1 LIQNKHSNCLAF
13 MKKFTLIILLLLY
26 TLIGF
31 AQKGILKGTITDSKT
46 GESLVGTTVL
56 VQGTTTGTVTNF
68 DGNYLLPDLFPGPYN
83 LVISFISYE
92 SQVVRVE
99 IEAEKETELN
109 VQLDP
114 ATVDLGEVQ
123 VVATRRSDTEMS
135 MLSNLKSQNLIVS
148 GITAQQI
155 SRSQDSDAAEVV
167 RRVPGITITDG
178 RFVIVRGLI
187 ERYNSVML
195 NNATAPSFEADK
207 RAFSFDAIPSGLIDN
222 ILIYKSPA
230 PELPGDFAG
239 AAIDVQTKSVADLNS
254 FSISYGARYSE
265 NTTFNPDFQTHQGS
279 KTDWLG
285 FDNGYRAIP
294 EGIPSDLL
302 FKELYV
308 WPNSN
313 VYLERSQEITRL
325 SNLFPNNWE
334 TTTKSPLP
342 DQSFSANL
350 QRRFV
355 LGKISVGNITSLNY
369 NSSSSYTQV
378 IRREFQ
384 GWDEVQSRIVENFD
398 FDDLR
403 SKQENKISFIHNWNF
418 IYGKNQ
424 KLEVR
429 NFLNQIGTQNTSHRD
444 GINYYNVE
452 TLRMYDHR
460 YESRLIYSGQ
470 LAGKQTL
477 NQDKTHSNWMLGYS
491 YTSKDQPDN
500 KRLMYVQNTNEES
513 ERFNLY
519 ALRLQNI
526 PNVYLA
532 GRMWIDMDENVYN
545 AKFDLDHKF
554 TLPGSG
560 KFWQVKSGY
569 FYELKERTLNSRL
582 IGVVAVRNPPDIF
595 YNPVSEIFRP
605 ENFYLDANVPP
616 RQHGLSYRDNT
627 RAKDSYDATDH
638 LLAGYLAL
646 NIPVS
651 NKINLY
657 GGARVE
663 KFSRVIT
670 NFFEKT
676 GTTDNM
682 DITRDTTDIFFSA
695 NLTYNINEKN
705 LFRLSYGQTVNRPE
719 FREISNFDYQDFEM
733 FAIVHGNPELL
744 NAYIKNYDLRYEWYP
759 DHGEMISL
767 AAFYKDFTNPIEL
780 FQIPAGSTFDYKPFN
795 TEKAYSAG
803 IELDVRKRFLSFE
816 NHYGFFRFMKD
827 LTLVFNTSLIKSEI
841 NTEKQGFARDSV
853 RIMQGQSP
861 YIVNLG
867 LFYTNAE
874 ARIIASINY
883 NNVGKRIAYVGT
895 PNNPHTWELSRN
907 SLDLTLQKGIGNKLQ
922 IKGGVKDILNEP
934 IQQVQYHGPNEDK
947 IGHALKYIPNRQFS
961 INLTWVL

>member
-1 LIQNKHSNCLAF
+1 MKNLIFSLLF
-13 MKKFTLIILLLLY
+13 ILFTFFS
-26 TLIGF
+26 F
-31 AQKGILKGTITDSKT
+31 AQKGGLKGTITDSKT
-46 GESLVGTTVL
+46 GESLVGTTII
-56 VQGTTTGTVTNF
+56 VQGTTTGTITDF
-68 DGNYLLPDLFPGPYN
+68 DGNFNLNELTPGPYN

-92 SQVVRVE
+92 SQIIRAE
-99 IEAEKETELN
+99 IEAGKETVLN
-109 VQLDP
+109 VQLEP
-114 ATVDLGEVQ
+114 ATVDIGEVQ
-123 VVATRRSDTEMS
+123 VVATRRTDTEMS
-135 MLSNLKSQNLIVS
+135 MLSNLKSQNLIIS

-239 AAIDVQTKSVADLNS
+239 AAIDVQTKSAADINN
-254 FSISYGARYSE
+254 FSLSYGARYSE

-285 FDNGYRAIP
+285 FDNGYRSIP
-294 EGIPSDLL
+294 DGIPTDLE

-308 WPNSN
+308 WPNAEA
-313 VYLERSQEITRL
+313 YLERTQEITRL
-325 SNLFPNNWE
+325 SNLFSNNWE
-334 TTTKSPLP
+334 TTMKTPLP

-369 NSSSSYTQV
+369 NSSSSYNQV
-378 IRREFQ
+378 ERREFQ
-384 GWDEVQSRIVENFD
+384 GWDEIQGRIVENFD
-398 FDDLR
+398 FNDLR

-429 NFLNQIGTQNTSHRD
+429 NFLNQIGTQNTSQRD
-444 GINYYNVE
+444 GVNYYNVE
-452 TLRMYDHR
+452 TLRMFDQR

-470 LAGKQTL
+470 LAGKQSF
-477 NQDKTHSNWMLGYS
+477 NQDKTHLNWMLGYS

-500 KRLMYVQNTNEES
+500 RRLTYVQNTNEEND
-513 ERFNLY
+513 RFGLY

-545 AKFDLDHKF
+545 SKFDFDHNF
-554 TLPGSG
+554 TLFGSEN
-560 KFWQVKSGY
+560 FWQVKTGY
-569 FYELKERTLNSRL
+569 FYELKERVLESRL

-595 YNPVSEIFRP
+595 YQPVSDIFSS
-605 ENFYLDANVPP
+605 ENFYFDERVPP

-627 RAKDSYDATDH
+627 RAKDSYDATDN
-638 LLAGYLAL
+638 LLAGYMAL
-646 NIPVS
+646 NIPVTK
-651 NKINLY
+651 KINLY

-663 KFSRVIT
+663 KFDRVIT

-676 GTTDNM
+676 GDTENM
-682 DITRDTTDIFFSA
+682 DITRDTTDIFLSA
-695 NLTYNINEKN
+695 NLSWNINEKN
-705 LFRLSYGQTVNRPE
+705 LLRLSYGQTVNRPE
-719 FREISNFDYQDFEM
+719 FREISNFDYQDFEL
-733 FAIVHGNPELL
+733 FAVVHGNPELQ
-744 NAYIKNYDLRYEWYP
+744 NAYVKNYDLRYEWYP
-759 DHGEMISL
+759 DLGEMISL

-795 TEKAYSAG
+795 TEKAYSTG
-803 IELDVRKRFLSFE
+803 IELDVRKRFSRFE
-816 NHYGFFRFMKD
+816 DHSGFFRFMKD
-827 LTLVFNTSLIKSEI
+827 LTIVFNTSLIKSEI

-867 LFYTNAE
+867 LFYNNTE
-874 ARIIASINY
+874 TRWTASINY
-883 NNVGKRIAYVGT
+883 NNVGKRIAFVGT

-907 SLDLTLQKGIGNKLQ
+907 SLDLTLQKGIGDKLQ
-922 IKGGVKDILNEP
+922 IKGGIKDILNEP
-934 IQQVQYHGPNEDK
+934 IRNVQYHGPDEDK
-947 IGHALKYIPNRQFS
+947 IGYALKYIPNRQFS
-961 INLTWVL
+961 LSLVWIL